1 MQRFKKLLKEYRD
14 TGTYDALL
22 CFSGGK
28 DSTCTLWLLRKK
40 LGLRVLAV
48 TFDNGFLPEQTF
60 KNIRII
66 AEKLDFDHILFK
78 PRLELLSKIF
88 GECSQKNIF
97 SPNTLM
103 WASSICT
110 ACISIVKFGALRIA
124 LEKKYSIHYVW
135 VVSRSKPDYLC
146 DHEK

>member
-1 MQRFKKLLKEYRD
+1 MKEYRD

-28 DSTCTLWLLRKK
+28 DSTYTLWLLRKK

-60 KNIRII
+60 KNI
-66 AEKLDFDHILFK
+66 
-78 PRLELLSKIF
+78 
-88 GECSQKNIF
+88 F

-103 WASSICT
+103 RASSICI
-110 ACISIVKFGALRIA
+110 ACISIVKFGALCIA